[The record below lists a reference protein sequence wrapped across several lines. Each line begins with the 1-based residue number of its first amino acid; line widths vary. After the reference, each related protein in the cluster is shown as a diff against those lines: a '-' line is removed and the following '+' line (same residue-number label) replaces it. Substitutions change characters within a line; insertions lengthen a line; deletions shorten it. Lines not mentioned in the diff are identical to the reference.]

1 MLRGI
6 DRARGLDFKA
16 IELNAALPRGL
27 ATVEA
32 SQAFNAVGLFGNQN
46 TVCPP
51 STPKWRPTVERLKAR
66 FAGWDRE

>member
-6 DRARGLDFKA
+6 DRARGLTFKA

-27 ATVEA
+27 TTVEA
-32 SQAFNAVGLFGNQN
+32 TQAFNAAGLFGNQH
-46 TVCPP
+46 TVCRPG
-51 STPKWRPTVERLKAR
+51 TPKWRPTVERLKAG